1 MSTLQLLL
9 CCGHA
14 SAHPTP
20 TPSIPPPPLRP
31 SLVLSFAGSDSLRVG
46 KNSTLSNLLT
56 KRGPFSSIN
65 ASLTGM
71 AAVSNFGD
79 NVNWT
84 GSILGTHRPLAL

>member
-1 MSTLQLLL
+1 MKLKLLVFQLLTMRASN
-9 CCGHA
+9 HA
-14 SAHPTP
+14 GT
-20 TPSIPPPPLRP
+20 
-31 SLVLSFAGSDSLRVG
+31 DSLRFG

-56 KRGPFSSIN
+56 KRGPFSVLN

-84 GSILGTHRPLAL
+84 GSILGPHKSLRLRISTTFDRDL